1 MKKIIFICAC
11 VSMLAMTACSDW
23 IDVSPKT
30 DVESSE
36 LFNSE
41 SGFKNALI
49 GIYGRMTFVETYGRE
64 MTFGYVEELVQR
76 YDIGGNA
83 YDPVRADDIYDYV
96 TTGTD
101 SKNRQ
106 ATIWAQMY
114 QTIANINSLLSYIE
128 TQGDNIIT
136 EGYHDLIKGEALGL
150 RAFHYFDLLRMW
162 GPVYSE
168 DPTAESIP
176 FRDKFTADLIAPMP
190 ANEVAQ
196 RILDDLHEADS
207 LLVNDGMN
215 YDYNADEI
223 FTCERQYRMNKYA
236 VKALLARV
244 YLWIGDKEQ
253 AAYYAKEVIAGCGL
267 ELVRDNGA
275 DVSMKGET
283 LFGLQMDDMENTLSS
298 YWTDD
303 RLNGTQFAGSNLCL
317 MLEDNWQT
325 VFETRSVGQNDIR
338 ATSFAHDNSN
348 PLRYMC
354 QKYLGDEQ
362 NEVEG
367 FYENIPL
374 IRLSE
379 MYYILAE
386 CVSLSESVDYLNDVR
401 NARGISR
408 ANNYTF
414 NASYT
419 EDVRKEAL
427 RNEYSKDFFAE
438 GQYFYFLKRNN
449 YDTFYRCPIAN
460 MRNYYVFPLPDDE
473 VEFGGGQVDDNEG
486 NEN

>member
-83 YDPVRADDIYDYV
+83 YDPMRADDIYDYV

-196 RILDDLHEADS
+196 RILDDLD
-207 LLVNDGMN
+207 
-215 YDYNADEI
+215 
-223 FTCERQYRMNKYA
+223 
-236 VKALLARV
+236 
-244 YLWIGDKEQ
+244 
-253 AAYYAKEVIAGCGL
+253 
-267 ELVRDNGA
+267 
-275 DVSMKGET
+275 
-283 LFGLQMDDMENTLSS
+283 
-298 YWTDD
+298 
-303 RLNGTQFAGSNLCL
+303 
-317 MLEDNWQT
+317 
-325 VFETRSVGQNDIR
+325 
-338 ATSFAHDNSN
+338 
-348 PLRYMC
+348 
-354 QKYLGDEQ
+354 
-362 NEVEG
+362 
-367 FYENIPL
+367 
-374 IRLSE
+374 
-379 MYYILAE
+379 
-386 CVSLSESVDYLNDVR
+386 
-401 NARGISR
+401 
-408 ANNYTF
+408 
-414 NASYT
+414 
-419 EDVRKEAL
+419 
-427 RNEYSKDFFAE
+427 
-438 GQYFYFLKRNN
+438 
-449 YDTFYRCPIAN
+449 
-460 MRNYYVFPLPDDE
+460 
-473 VEFGGGQVDDNEG
+473 
-486 NEN
+486 

>member
-1 MKKIIFICAC
+1 MKKIVYIFTC
-11 VSMLAMTACSDW
+11 VALLAIASCSEW

-30 DVESSE
+30 DVESDE
-36 LFNSE
+36 LFDSE

-49 GIYGRMTFVETYGRE
+49 GIYGRMTFTETYGRE
-64 MTFGYVEELVQR
+64 MTFGYVEELAQR
-76 YDIGGNA
+76 YDIGGQA
-83 YDPVRADDIYDYV
+83 YDPLLADDIYDYV

-106 ATIWAQMY
+106 ATIWLNMY

-128 TQGDNIIT
+128 TNGQNIIT

-168 DPTAESIP
+168 DPTATSIP

-190 ANEVAQ
+190 ANEVAE
-196 RILDDLHEADS
+196 RILDDLYEADS

-215 YDYNADEI
+215 YDYDADEI

-244 YLWIGDKEQ
+244 NLWVGNKDE
-253 AAYYAKEVIAGCGL
+253 AARYAREVIEGCGL
-267 ELVRDNGA
+267 ELVSDNSQ

-283 LFGLQMDDMENTLSS
+283 LFGLLMDDMETKLSE
-298 YWTDD
+298 YWSTDL
-303 RLNGTQFAGSNLCL
+303 LNGCQFAGSSLCGI
-317 MLEDNWQT
+317 LEDSRNVVFEAQT
-325 VFETRSVGQNDIR
+325 VGINDIR
-338 ATSFAHDNSN
+338 ANGFLSDRSN
-348 PLRYMC
+348 PVRYMC
-354 QKYLGDEQ
+354 QKYLGDE
-362 NEVEG
+362 EYDVEG
-367 FYENIPL
+367 YYENIPL

-379 MYYILAE
+379 MYYILSE
-386 CVSLSESVDYLNDVR
+386 CVSLSESVEYINEVR
-401 NARGISR
+401 TNRGVSR
-408 ANNYTF
+408 AYAYQADDF
-414 NASYT
+414 RT
-419 EDVRKEAL
+419 EEDRREAL

-449 YDTFYRCPIAN
+449 YETFYRCPVTN

-473 VEFGGGQVDDNEG
+473 IEFGGDTVDHDSE